1 MVIKFVHVLL
11 PVIRES
17 KGKGLS
23 QQRKNQSEK
32 NEMPR
37 YAKTHPSYLETLGQ
51 NHASWIF
58 GALAELIDNARDAKA
73 TR

>member
-1 MVIKFVHVLL
+1 MHLVLL
-11 PVIRES
+11 VTREP

-23 QQRKNQSEK
+23 HQRRSHLEK
-32 NEMPR
+32 NGMPK

-51 NHASWIF
+51 NHASWMF